1 MNKEEV
7 LELAK
12 KIGFNAIDVDILKL
26 EASGREYYRLYFDKD
41 DSLVMCYLDP
51 KKDNHTKFLHVSN
64 FFTNLSI
71 NSPEIILAN
80 QAVGVIVQQ
89 DLGDKCLIDIDLN
102 ENPELLKQSVEI
114 LSKIQT
120 AHIPQIDK
128 LDEESLT
135 MQMETMQ
142 SIFLEKF
149 LSFKKSKEIEI
160 LQSRA
165 LSKLSEQPWMN
176 CHFDFERRNLM
187 VDSNNEI
194 AVIDFQDLC
203 IGPVGID
210 LAGIIVDHYIS
221 YSDELINNAL
231 KHYIE
236 SSQLDVSVKD
246 VFEWLRWGG
255 VQRNMRIL
263 GTLSNLYIQDNRTFR
278 LKDLPGILE
287 NLITLIPN
295 DEFMSLKEYLSSAV
309 MPKLHEEL
317 KAL

>member
-1 MNKEEV
+1 MNKEEA
-7 LELAK
+7 LELANK
-12 KIGFNAIDVDILKL
+12 TGFNAIEVDVLKL
-26 EASGREYYRLYFDKD
+26 EASGREYYRLHFDKAT
-41 DSLVMCYLDP
+41 SLVMCYLDP
-51 KKDNHTKFLHVSN
+51 KKGNHKKFLHVSN
-64 FFTNLSI
+64 FFTSLSI
-71 NSPEIILAN
+71 NSPEIILAD
-80 QAVGVIVQQ
+80 QAAGVIIQQ
-89 DLGDKCLIDIDLN
+89 DLGDKCLIDMELN
-102 ENPELLKQSVEI
+102 KNPELLKQSVEI
-114 LSKIQT
+114 LSTIQR

-128 LDEESLT
+128 LDEESLM
-135 MQMETMQ
+135 MQMETIQ

-149 LSFKKSKEIEI
+149 LSCQKLKELEI

-187 VDSNNEI
+187 VDSNHKI

-236 SSQLDVSVKD
+236 SSQLDVSVRD

-278 LKDLPGILE
+278 LKDLPRILE

-295 DEFMSLKEYLSSAV
+295 DEFISLKEHLSSTV

-317 KAL
+317 EAL